1 MYRAQP
7 PPRKYEEYAYVLDFN
22 SRGKSSTV
30 RGREGI
36 IVTAIGEDR
45 LTLLEVLGIPNSTF
59 EIGEKIYIGK
69 DGRTKVLSVLGKME
83 YDKISSSAQS
93 ELQTVVQTIVTAIGE
108 DRLTLLEIL
117 GIPNTTFEIGEKI
130 YIGKDGRTKVLSVLG
145 KMEYDKISS
154 SAQSELPTVVQTIVT
169 ANESKFVEYLN
180 NARPLTPRIH
190 ALELIP
196 GIGKTYM
203 KTMLEEREKKKF
215 ESYQDLQ
222 DRVGFKDPVKH
233 ISERIMDEI
242 TGESRMNLFVKR

>member
-1 MYRAQP
+1 MYRAHT
-7 PPRKYEEYAYVLDFN
+7 PPRKYEEHAYVLDFN
-22 SRGKSSTV
+22 PRGKSTTV

-36 IVTAIGEDR
+36 IVIAIGEER
-45 LTLLEVLGIPNSTF
+45 LTLLEVLGVTNSTF

-69 DGRTKVLSVLGKME
+69 EGRTKVLSVLGKME
-83 YDKISSSAQS
+83 YDNIPSSAQS
-93 ELQTVVQTIVTAIGE
+93 ELVTVIENIVT
-108 DRLTLLEIL
+108 
-117 GIPNTTFEIGEKI
+117 
-130 YIGKDGRTKVLSVLG
+130 V
-145 KMEYDKISS
+145 
-154 SAQSELPTVVQTIVT
+154 
-169 ANESKFVEYLN
+169 NESKFVEYLN
-180 NARPLTPRIH
+180 NAQPLTPRIH

-222 DRVGFKDPVKH
+222 ERVGFKDPVKH

>member
-1 MYRAQP
+1 
-7 PPRKYEEYAYVLDFN
+7 
-22 SRGKSSTV
+22 
-30 RGREGI
+30 
-36 IVTAIGEDR
+36 
-45 LTLLEVLGIPNSTF
+45 
-59 EIGEKIYIGK
+59 
-69 DGRTKVLSVLGKME
+69 
-83 YDKISSSAQS
+83 
-93 ELQTVVQTIVTAIGE
+93 
-108 DRLTLLEIL
+108 
-117 GIPNTTFEIGEKI
+117 
-130 YIGKDGRTKVLSVLG
+130 
-145 KMEYDKISS
+145 MEYDKISS

>member
-1 MYRAQP
+1 MYRAQS

-22 SRGKSSTV
+22 PRGKSSTV

-45 LTLLEVLGIPNSTF
+45 LTILEILGIPNSAF
-59 EIGEKIYIGK
+59 EVGERIYIGK
-69 DGRTKVLSVLGKME
+69 EGRTKVLSVLGKMN
-83 YDKISSSAQS
+83 YDDVSSSAQS
-93 ELQTVVQTIVTAIGE
+93 ELYAVVENIVT
-108 DRLTLLEIL
+108 
-117 GIPNTTFEIGEKI
+117 N
-130 YIGKDGRTKVLSVLG
+130 
-145 KMEYDKISS
+145 
-154 SAQSELPTVVQTIVT
+154 
-169 ANESKFVEYLN
+169 NESKFVEYLN

-203 KTMLEEREKKKF
+203 KTMLEERDKKKF

-222 DRVGFKDPVKH
+222 ERVGFKEPVKH

>member
-1 MYRAQP
+1 LYRAHNT
-7 PPRKYEEYAYVLDFN
+7 PRKYEEHAHVLDFN
-22 SRGKSSTV
+22 PRGKSSTV

-45 LTLLEVLGIPNSTF
+45 LTLLEILGVPNSTF
-59 EIGEKIYIGK
+59 EIGERIYIGK
-69 DGRTKVLSVLGKME
+69 EGRTKVLSVLGKME
-83 YDKISSSAQS
+83 YDRISSSSQS
-93 ELQTVVQTIVTAIGE
+93 ELNAVVENIVTI
-108 DRLTLLEIL
+108 
-117 GIPNTTFEIGEKI
+117 
-130 YIGKDGRTKVLSVLG
+130 
-145 KMEYDKISS
+145 
-154 SAQSELPTVVQTIVT
+154 
-169 ANESKFVEYLN
+169 NESKFVEYLN

-222 DRVGFKDPVKH
+222 ERVGFKDPIKH

-242 TGESRMNLFVKR
+242 TGESRMNLFVQR